1 MFRCTVSREEKRTDE
16 EILEMAVRGSKQQN
30 RKLQSNRDLDQSN
43 NIGNGENN
51 LLEKRANR
59 TYSSVNKVVAL
70 VERNKKSR
78 EERKNYS
85 KNRRNK

>member
-30 RKLQSNRDLDQSN
+30 RKHESNRDVDQRN

-51 LLEKRANR
+51 SLLEK
-59 TYSSVNKVVAL
+59 
-70 VERNKKSR
+70 NKKSETIAQFR
-78 EERKNYS
+78 EQVAALGRQKETK
-85 KNRRNK
+85 K